1 MRILCTYKVWMYLFN
16 STIPRLSWDYAIWSF
31 YQRSRTPD
39 RSETQKMH
47 GLWHKT
53 HLHMRSRSLP
63 IMTSSNKGGRYTI
76 LGLHWKKRPGRS
88 YCISWLCK
96 YMVSRGPQHCSYHL
110 AHTVHNQLI
119 RVFAHQY
126 TVQLSSRH
134 SLNRGIYSVISS
146 NPSLTAL
153 SSPFA
158 PEPPDLRRT
167 V

>member
-1 MRILCTYKVWMYLFN
+1 MP
-16 STIPRLSWDYAIWSF
+16 S
-31 YQRSRTPD
+31 D
-39 RSETQKMH
+39 RSTSVRELLIDLRHKKMH

-146 NPSLTAL
+146 NPAFASLTAL

-158 PEPPDLRRT
+158 PELQILGARSKQQRKRAFGPFLLTYP
-167 V
+167 